1 MWSIN
6 VNRRFLKPIILLVNI
21 VVVVVFVVVVVVNVV
36 VVALLVVAGH
46 IIFEWVGFA
55 KSFSYPTQPLC

>member
-6 VNRRFLKPIILLVNI
+6 INRRFLKLIISLVNI
-21 VVVVVFVVVVVVNVV
+21 VVVVVVVNVV
-36 VVALLVVAGH
+36 AVALLVVAGH